1 MKNITIAI
9 DGPAGS
15 GKSTIAK
22 AVAKK
27 LSIAYLDTG
36 AMYRSVALKAINLSI
51 DPCDQQSVTEIL
63 GDIDILISVDGENQR
78 IMLDGKDVSD
88 EIRTPEVS
96 RGASDV
102 GVNPNVRSF
111 LVAKQQSIAG
121 NQSVIMD
128 GRDIGT
134 HVLPNATYKFF
145 LTADAKVRAQ
155 RRLDE
160 FKLKGIEKT
169 FEEVYQDMVSRDEND
184 SNRACAPLRQAE
196 DAILLDTTNMT
207 ITEVIDFV
215 INTIQSRTQ
224 C

>member
-27 LSIAYLDTG
+27 LNIAYLDTG

-63 GDIDILISVDGENQR
+63 EDIDIFISVDGENQR
-78 IMLDGKDVSD
+78 IMLDGKDVTD
-88 EIRTPEVS
+88 KIRTPEVS

-111 LVAKQQSIAG
+111 LVSKQQSIAE

-145 LTADAKVRAQ
+145 MTADAKVRAQ

-196 DAILLDTTNMT
+196 DAILLDTTDMT
-207 ITEVIDFV
+207 IAQVIDFV
-215 INTIQSRTQ
+215 INTIQSRT
-224 C
+224 